1 MKSNIDVMMTV
12 LLVVFIVS
20 FVVVLIYGELWRINL
35 STEGAPAPLDIGR
48 AQIAFIA
55 SCVGIAT
62 GASMLYITE
71 TKFAKDER
79 KHDAVLTSS
88 HS

>member
-1 MKSNIDVMMTV
+1 MKSNIDLLMTV
-12 LLVVFIVS
+12 LLVVFVAS
-20 FVVVLIYGELWRINL
+20 FLVFLIYGELWRINL
-35 STEGAPAPLDIGR
+35 STEGAAAPLDIGR

-71 TKFAKDER
+71 TRFAKDE
-79 KHDAVLTSS
+79 KTKMQF
-88 HS
+88 